1 MREAEGET
9 ERESG
14 AAALSAQQSVQSV
27 ADDWTVARV
36 LTWATDD
43 FRRRGL
49 DSPRLDAEL
58 LLAHVLAVERVRLII
73 DSARALAPRELT
85 AFREL
90 IQRRRRAEPV
100 AYILGVREF
109 FGLCFRV
116 DPRVL
121 VPRPDTET
129 LVEVAL
135 KRTEDAYLHGEALD
149 LCTGSGCVALAFGA
163 RRPTWFVT
171 GSDISP
177 GAIAVA
183 RENAAR
189 LGGVRNAR
197 FLVSD
202 TDAAFP
208 TGARFDLV
216 TANPP
221 YIPSGDIAAL
231 GPDVRDHEPRLALDG
246 GGDGL
251 DVVRRVIEAAHQR
264 LKPDGLVALEVGH
277 DQAARAAALL
287 EGAGFTDVERTKDY
301 GGIERVVSG
310 RRRSREP

>member
-1 MREAEGET
+1 MREAERDGAPAADAAR
-9 ERESG
+9 EREG
-14 AAALSAQQSVQSV
+14 ATEE
-27 ADDWTVARV
+27 WTVARV
-36 LTWATDD
+36 LRFATDD

-58 LLAHVLAVERVRLII
+58 LLGHVLGLPRVRLII
-73 DSARALAPRELT
+73 DSERALAPHDLS

-90 IQRRRRAEPV
+90 IQRRRRAEPI

-109 FGLCFRV
+109 FGLSFQV
-116 DPRVL
+116 DRRVL

-135 KRTEDAYLHGEALD
+135 KRTENAHLQGEALD

-171 GSDISP
+171 GSDISDD
-177 GAIAVA
+177 AIAVA
-183 RENAAR
+183 RNNAAR
-189 LGGVRNAR
+189 LGGARNTR

-202 TDAAFP
+202 METALPA
-208 TGARFDLV
+208 GARFDLV

-221 YIPSGDIAAL
+221 YIPSGDIGGL

-246 GGDGL
+246 GADGL
-251 DVVRRVIEAAHQR
+251 DVVRRVVEAARRHLNPQ
-264 LKPDGLVALEVGH
+264 GLVALEVGH
-277 DQAARAAALL
+277 DQALRAAALL
-287 EGAGFTDVERTKDY
+287 EGAGFKDVERSKDY

-310 RRRSREP
+310 RLARES

>member
-1 MREAEGET
+1 MTEVEAEQGATSAREPT
-9 ERESG
+9 REREG
-14 AAALSAQQSVQSV
+14 AAEE
-27 ADDWTVARV
+27 WTVARV
-36 LTWATDD
+36 LRWATDD

-58 LLAHVLAVERVRLII
+58 LLARVLGVERVRLIM
-73 DSARALAPRELT
+73 DSERALAPRELS

-90 IQRRRRAEPV
+90 IQRRRRAEPI
-100 AYILGVREF
+100 AYILGAREF
-109 FGLCFRV
+109 FGLVFQV
-116 DPRVL
+116 DRRVL

-135 KRTEDAYLHGEALD
+135 RRTENAHLQGEALD
-149 LCTGSGCVALAFGA
+149 LCTGSGCVALAFGT
-163 RRPTWFVT
+163 RRPTWSIL

-177 GAIAVA
+177 DAIAVA

-189 LGGVRNAR
+189 LGGVQNTR

-202 TDAAFP
+202 TDAALP
-208 TGARFDLV
+208 NGARFDLV

-246 GGDGL
+246 GADGL
-251 DVVRRVIEAAHQR
+251 AVVRRVLTAAHRR
-264 LKPDGLVALEVGH
+264 LRAEGLVALEIGH
-277 DQAARAAALL
+277 DQAARTAALL
-287 EGAGFTDVERTKDY
+287 ENAGFTDVERAKDY

-310 RRRSREP
+310 RLARAQAAR